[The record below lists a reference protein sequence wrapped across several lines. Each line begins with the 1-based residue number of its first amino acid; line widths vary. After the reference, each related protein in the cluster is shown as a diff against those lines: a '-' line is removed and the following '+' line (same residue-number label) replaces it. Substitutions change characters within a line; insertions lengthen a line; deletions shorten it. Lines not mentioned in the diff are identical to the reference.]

1 MHYFRKAV
9 TSCAVFAVVFGSL
22 FVSWAAEE
30 IRMTNNEV
38 KVYQKQVMGYQISL
52 LEADAQ
58 GLQKEGFEKIL
69 NPEQIKY
76 YQNIR
81 KIDTSLWRTRKEGNS
96 AMDNQGRA
104 IRCGVD
110 GTRCMETTKEESA
123 STTTEQTRL
132 EKILSPEQIKYYQ
145 NIRKIDSSLWG
156 VKKENNEK
164 VEVKTTK
171 TERKPAVKVDAAI
184 ASCVKSAIDTK
195 DTGLKAAFNAQN
207 SVIIT
212 AIDARTACQKA
223 ALDETTADSQQA
235 ANKLCIT
242 AYQTSTK
249 TILLT
254 LSRAKEANWK
264 TFNTDLKA
272 CKANSTVI
280 GSSDSITLE
289 DGETA
294 FTLTPSLISE

>member
-9 TSCAVFAVVFGSL
+9 TACAVFAVVFGSL
-22 FVSWAAEE
+22 FVSWASEE

-52 LEADAQ
+52 LEAEAQ

-69 NPEQIKY
+69 TPEQIKY

-81 KIDTSLWRTRKEGNS
+81 KIDTSLWGIRKEANS

-104 IRCGVD
+104 IRCGAD
-110 GTRCMETTKEESA
+110 GTRCMETTKDEST
-123 STTTEQTRL
+123 STTSEQARL
-132 EKILSPEQIKYYQ
+132 EKILTPEQIKYYQ
-145 NIRKIDSSLWG
+145 NIRKIESSLWG
-156 VKKENNEK
+156 IKKESNEK

-184 ASCVKSAIDTK
+184 ADCVKSVIDKK

-207 SVIIT
+207 SAIIT
-212 AIDARTACQKA
+212 AIDARTSCQKA
-223 ALDETTADSQQA
+223 ALDQTSAESQQA

-242 AYQTSTK
+242 TYQTSTK
-249 TILLT
+249 ATLLT

-264 TFNTDLKA
+264 TFSTDLKA
-272 CKANSTVI
+272 CRTNSTTS
-280 GSSDSITLE
+280 SSDPITIE

-294 FTLTPSLISE
+294 FTLTPSLIAE